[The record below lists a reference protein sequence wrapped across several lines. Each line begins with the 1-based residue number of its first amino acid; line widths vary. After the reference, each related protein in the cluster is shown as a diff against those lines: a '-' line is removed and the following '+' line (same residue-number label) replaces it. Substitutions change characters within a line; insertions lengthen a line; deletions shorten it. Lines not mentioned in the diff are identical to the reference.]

1 MAKIASWICVEE
13 IVKIIKA
20 SYVIDL
26 IEEPL
31 EMLKRIERAGR
42 VCYKSEDKITDTS
55 YVDMIK
61 RLIKSAHHSVL
72 EHGIISV
79 KFITDRGILAE
90 LTRHR
95 IASFSAESSRYCNYS
110 KDKFGNEITFIQP
123 DFKLSPQDEYLLF
136 QIEKHYLNRL
146 ADGLSPQQAR
156 YFLPNGLKTEIVM
169 TCNLREWRHI
179 FLLRTSPKAHP
190 QMRELMIPLL
200 QDFKDLIPI
209 VFYDIEVAG

>member
-1 MAKIASWICVEE
+1 M
-13 IVKIIKA
+13 KIIKA
-20 SYVIDL
+20 SYIIDCP
-26 IEEPL
+26 EPPID
-31 EMLKRIERAGR
+31 MLKRIERAGR

-61 RLIKSAHHSVL
+61 RLVKSGHHSVL

-95 IASFSAESSRYCNYS
+95 IANFSAESTRFCNYS